1 MIYRQLLI
9 CLFLLGWIALT
20 AKALP
25 PPSPAGGRML
35 RLDETHDFL
44 GTDQAW
50 FADQQFK
57 QLTVEAW
64 VYLEELPQ
72 DGTFWSIIGQEGR
85 FCLVIHGGYGGWIR
99 HQNAHGATITSNK
112 KRLPTRKWLHIAL
125 LYNGTGVRVTVNGDH
140 GLRCC
145 GNGHLLKSDKPIHIG
160 GIVSQEGN
168 RGHFVGENLKFRGYL
183 DEVRISN
190 IVRYEELHWEAPR
203 QKFRADEHTIA
214 LWHFNEAPGAGS
226 YKDESGNG
234 YTLWKSD
241 VMPVEAT
248 GKLTTTWAELKH

>member
-1 MIYRQLLI
+1 MIYRQLLAY
-9 CLFLLGWIALT
+9 LFFFTLIAVT
-20 AKALP
+20 AEAVP

-35 RLDETHDFL
+35 RLDETHDFF

-64 VYLEELPQ
+64 VYFEEPPEH
-72 DGTFWSIIGQEGR
+72 GTFWSIIGQEGR
-85 FCLVIHGGYGGWIR
+85 FALVIHGGYGAWIR
-99 HQNAHGATITSNK
+99 HQNAQGATITSNAK
-112 KRLPTRKWLHIAL
+112 QLPTRKWVHIVL
-125 LYNGTGVRVTVNGDH
+125 LYNGTGVRVVINGTH

-145 GNGHLLKSDKPIHIG
+145 GDGHLLKSDKPLHIG

-168 RGHFVGENLKFRGYL
+168 RGRFIGENVKFRGYI

-190 IVRYEELHWEAPR
+190 IVRYEERNWKPPR
-203 QKFRADEHTIA
+203 QKFKVDKHTIA
-214 LWHFNEAPGAGS
+214 LWHFNEAPWAGR

-241 VMPVEAT
+241 VMPVEPTA
-248 GKLTTTWAELKH
+248 KLTTTWAALKH